1 MGKVSVFLLLAL
13 GSCQYSPAGSAVS
26 TDPST
31 SAETQRFAG
40 MTYLVV
46 SSTHAITVV
55 NLTKDSMEVVVRKR
69 NEKYLEL
76 ANRQFSVTRR
86 P

>member
-13 GSCQYSPAGSAVS
+13 GSCQYSPAGSADTS
-26 TDPST
+26 A
-31 SAETQRFAG
+31 SAETLRFAG
-40 MTYLVV
+40 MNYLVV
-46 SSTHAITVV
+46 SSTNAITVV
-55 NLTKDSMEVVVRKR
+55 NLTKDSMEVLVRKR

-86 P
+86 PW